1 MTDLQRADSAASRK
15 AIIIVII
22 SVIVGSLLIV
32 VFETFRTQL
41 NEWPLSDHARRAN
54 RSLQRSLAGTF
65 VKLSNG
71 WRED

>member
-1 MTDLQRADSAASRK
+1 MTDIQRADSAARRK
-15 AIIIVII
+15 AIVVII

-41 NEWPLSDHARRAN
+41 NEWPLSDHERRAN
-54 RSLQRSLAGTF
+54 RSLQRSLAGHSA
-65 VKLSNG
+65 KLSDG